1 MKKINVLVTGS
12 GSLIGYGAVKLVSN
26 YKFVNKIFAGNI
38 DFDFPAQAF
47 TRNIVVY
54 PDFYFK
60 KESSDEDF
68 LKYVLKFCNENDINT
83 IIPCSIFEL
92 EVFAK
97 NIKFFEDNNISVF
110 VEELKTISTFFDK
123 LQTSEFIKKHIK
135 SNYLHT
141 GLLVNDEIPKMNFP
155 YIIKPRYGYGSKDV
169 FLISNEIDFRGWQQ
183 CKSKKFSSYI
193 FQEFVADTEG
203 EYSCSV
209 LYDNTNLPYSL
220 CAIKRQ
226 LKNGD
231 TIMAT
236 YNEECRRV
244 EQQLLQIASKFK
256 GKFCLNFQ
264 FRNRDGIPYIFE
276 INPRFAA
283 SEVIR
288 SIFGQDPY
296 YQLLSHYYNYPIEK
310 KKRTYGKIVRVY
322 EEIFLS

>member
-12 GSLIGYGAVKLVSN
+12 GSLIGYGAVKLVN
-26 YKFVNKIFAGNI
+26 TYKFVNKVFAGNT
-38 DFDFPAQAF
+38 DFNFPAQKF
-47 TRNIVVY
+47 TSNIVIY

-60 KESSDEDF
+60 KESIEKDF
-68 LKYVLKFCNENDINT
+68 LECILKFCIENDINT
-83 IIPCSIFEL
+83 VIPCSIFEL

-97 NIKFFEDNNISVF
+97 NFKLFEENNISVF
-110 VEELKTISTFFDK
+110 VEELTTIKTFYDK
-123 LQTSEFIKKHIK
+123 FQTSEFMKKTIK
-135 SNYLHT
+135 SNYLNT
-141 GLLVNDEIPKMNFP
+141 GLIVEEEIPELNFP

-169 FLISNEIDFRGWQQ
+169 FLISNENDFRGWQQ
-183 CKSKKFSSYI
+183 CRSKKFSSYI
-193 FQEFVADTEG
+193 FQEFIDDNEG

-209 LYDNTNLPYSL
+209 LYDKTKQPSSI
-220 CAIKRQ
+220 CAINRQ

-236 YNEECRRV
+236 YDEKCRKL
-244 EQQLLQIASKFK
+244 EKKILQIAAKFK
-256 GKFCLNFQ
+256 GRFCLNFQ

-296 YQLLSHYYNYPIEK
+296 YLLLSSYYNFPIEK